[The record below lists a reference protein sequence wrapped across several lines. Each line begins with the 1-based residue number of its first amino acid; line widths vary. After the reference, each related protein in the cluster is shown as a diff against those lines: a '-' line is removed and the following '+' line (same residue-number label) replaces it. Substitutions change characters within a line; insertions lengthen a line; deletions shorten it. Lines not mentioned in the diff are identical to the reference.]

1 MSNFSLLVDI
11 LQKPKRLR
19 SLLSFNSKG
28 YLNTIGWLRAFDDQA
43 PVDAQGNPIPW
54 VTYSFI
60 DFIKDRLRPEHA
72 VFEFGS
78 GNSTAFY
85 AQRTGIVVSVE
96 HDKEWFDKV
105 TKDKPD
111 NAEVI
116 YCELQRD
123 GDYCRM
129 PVKLGEEFDIIIV
142 DGRDRVNCCIQ
153 SVEALSASG
162 VIVLDDSERPDYR
175 DAITYLTDKGFR
187 QIPFSGIS
195 PGLFYYKSTTV
206 FYKDNNC
213 LGI

>member
-1 MSNFSLLVDI
+1 MSNFSLLIDV
-11 LQKPKRLR
+11 LKQPKRLK

-28 YLNTIGWLRAFDDQA
+28 YLNTIGWFNAFDTQS
-43 PVDAQGNPIPW
+43 PVDEKGNPIPW

-60 DFIKDRLRPEHA
+60 DFIKDRLKPEHA

-78 GNSTAFY
+78 GNSTIFY

-96 HDKEWFDKV
+96 HDKEWYEKI
-105 TKDKPD
+105 TATKPD
-111 NAEVI
+111 NAEMI
-116 YCELQRD
+116 FCELQRD

-153 SVEALSASG
+153 AVEALSSTG
-162 VIVLDDSERPDYR
+162 VIVLDDSERPGYR
-175 DAITYLTDKGFR
+175 DGINYLLDKGFK
-187 QIPFSGIS
+187 QLPFSGIS
-195 PGLFYYKSTTV
+195 PGLFYYKTTTV
-206 FYKDNNC
+206 FYKPDNC

>member
-1 MSNFSLLVDI
+1 LNKFTALINVLT
-11 LQKPKRLR
+11 QPQRLKA
-19 SLLSFNSKG
+19 LLSYNGKG
-28 YLNTIGWLRAFDDQA
+28 YLHSIGWFNAFDKKA
-43 PVDAQGNPIPW
+43 PIDAHDNPIPW

-60 DFIKDRLRPEHA
+60 DFIKDRLKPEHA

-78 GNSTAFY
+78 GNSTEFY
-85 AQRTGIVVSVE
+85 AKRTGIVVSVE
-96 HDKEWFDKV
+96 HDKEWYEKISAG
-105 TKDKPD
+105 KPD
-111 NAEVI
+111 NAELI

-142 DGRDRVNCCIQ
+142 DGRDRVNCCIHA
-153 SVEALSASG
+153 VDALSASG

-175 DAITYLTDKGFR
+175 DGINYLLDKGFK

-195 PGLFYYKSTTV
+195 PGFFYYKSTTV
-206 FYKDNNC
+206 FYKADNC

>member
-1 MSNFSLLVDI
+1 MSNISKLLN
-11 LQKPKRLR
+11 LAKNPARLK
-19 SLLSFNSKG
+19 SLLSFNEKG
-28 YLNTIGWLRAFDDQA
+28 YLDTVGWFNAFDSQA
-43 PVDAQGNPIPW
+43 PVDYNNRPIPW

-78 GNSTAFY
+78 GNSTLFY

-96 HDKEWFDKV
+96 HDQEWYEKINK
-105 TKDKPD
+105 TKPD
-111 NAEVI
+111 NAEI
-116 YCELQRD
+116 IFCELQTD

-129 PVKLGEEFDIIIV
+129 PTKLGEAFDIIIV
-142 DGRDRVNCCIQ
+142 DGRDRVNCCKQ
-153 SVEALSASG
+153 AVGALTPNG
-162 VIVLDDSERPDYR
+162 VIVLDDSERPDYKEGVNF
-175 DAITYLTDKGFR
+175 LLQQGFR

-206 FYKDNNC
+206 FYKSDNC

>member
-1 MSNFSLLVDI
+1 MSKFNALLNI
-11 LQKPKRLR
+11 LKQPERLKA
-19 SLLSFNSKG
+19 LLSYNEKG
-28 YLNTIGWLRAFDDQA
+28 YLSNIGWFKAFDTKS
-43 PVDAQGNPIPW
+43 PVDGNDNPIPW

-78 GNSTAFY
+78 GNSTIFY

-96 HDKEWFDKV
+96 HDQEWFEKISK
-105 TKDKPD
+105 TKPE
-111 NAEVI
+111 NAEMI
-116 YCELQRD
+116 FCELQRD

-153 SVEALSASG
+153 AVEALSPNG
-162 VIVLDDSERPDYR
+162 VIVLDDSERPNYR
-175 DAITYLTDKGFR
+175 DAINYLTDKGFK

-206 FYKDNNC
+206 FYKANNC